1 MKQLID
7 VTSEFTLPDL
17 VQIQR
22 ESFRWFIEKGL
33 SEVLASFPSIMD
45 PSYRV
50 ELQFF
55 GREYKIKFPKFNVR
69 EAKYRDKTYSAQIY
83 VAAKLHRKDLETIN
97 YPNTDKVNQISK
109 TFIDSQRKHKVYR
122 KRYILIA
129 DLPLMT
135 NRGTFVISGTERV
148 IVNQI
153 VRSPGVYYKQET
165 DKNDK
170 YSYIASIIS
179 NRGSWL
185 KFEID
190 TKGQMWVR
198 IDKTQK
204 INILVFLR
212 AIGLST
218 SDIQKGINKYLFIVS
233 SSQSYAG

>member
-1 MKQLID
+1 
-7 VTSEFTLPDL
+7 
-17 VQIQR
+17 
-22 ESFRWFIEKGL
+22 
-33 SEVLASFPSIMD
+33 
-45 PSYRV
+45 
-50 ELQFF
+50 
-55 GREYKIKFPKFNVR
+55 
-69 EAKYRDKTYSAQIY
+69 
-83 VAAKLHRKDLETIN
+83 
-97 YPNTDKVNQISK
+97 
-109 TFIDSQRKHKVYR
+109 
-122 KRYILIA
+122 
-129 DLPLMT
+129 MT

-170 YSYIASIIS
+170 YSYTASIIS

-204 INILVFLR
+204 INILIFLR

-218 SDIQKGINKYLFIVS
+218 SDIQKGINKYLFILS
-233 SSQSYAG
+233 SSQSYAGKEFFKETGRTDIEDITEEEALYIVYSKLRPNEPTTTPVAQQMLYSRFFDPKRYDLGEVCRYLYYLFLIFYFKKKNDGYFNI